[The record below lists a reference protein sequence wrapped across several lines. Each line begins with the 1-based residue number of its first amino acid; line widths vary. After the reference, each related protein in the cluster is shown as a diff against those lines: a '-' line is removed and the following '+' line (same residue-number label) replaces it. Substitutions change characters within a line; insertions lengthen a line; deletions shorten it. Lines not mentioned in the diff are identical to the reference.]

1 MAGFQSPV
9 SINEA
14 MQKIK
19 SREYLIPAFQREYVW
34 GPEQVV
40 RLFDSLMRGYPIS
53 SMLFWEVKDESKKS
67 WKFYDFLQCFR
78 QKFKTHNQHFD
89 TAGYKDFYAILDGQQ
104 RLTSLYLGLF
114 GRYDI
119 HKRNKKWTD
128 EDRNFWNTYLY
139 FNLTQSRP
147 TQLSDVGYEFLWFER
162 DKTEAMFVDEHGQKW
177 FRCGAVYDFKTL
189 DETLDFAIEQ
199 GFNKEERKRLL
210 DFFTLIFN
218 TPDQSKINF
227 YLETEQDPEKA
238 VNIFIRINSGG
249 TALGYADILFSVAV
263 ANWKEIDA
271 RTEIHDLVDQI
282 KNKGFDV
289 SKDLILKGFLFLFH
303 HDIRYQIKSF
313 DSGFIQ
319 AVEQKWKA
327 IKVAFLETFELLR
340 SFGLNGATLGA
351 NNLALPLVYYIYHQN
366 LSGQIVHTMGQQ
378 DNRVHMKTWILR
390 ALVFKPLGA
399 SSDTTLSNMR
409 RAFIKEFNAQS
420 RVYFDQANM
429 PFPQKAIEIEGKYH
443 QKVDLEF
450 LEANVLFERTNTSRA
465 FALLSLLYPNL
476 DYKNNNFHRDHLHP
490 QKAYENYKKLSQQAQ
505 RDFKPFEIYD
515 SLINLQ
521 MLDAHE
527 NESKNDKSLEQWVNE
542 NCGDDKAGF
551 LRSHLIPDTDLSL
564 ENFDNFIEQRKVLLV
579 DKFMGILNEK
589 A

>member
-34 GPEQVV
+34 GPEQVA

-67 WKFYDFLQCFR
+67 WKFYDFLQHFR
-78 QKFKTHNQHFD
+78 PVHKVHNQHFE
-89 TAGYKDFYAILDGQQ
+89 TAGHKDFYAILDGQQ

-119 HKRNKKWTD
+119 HKRNKKWTN
-128 EDRNFWNTYLY
+128 EDKNFTSNYLY

-147 TQLSDVGYEFLWFER
+147 TQLSDVGYEFLWLER
-162 DKTEAMFVDEHGQKW
+162 DKTEAVFGDEHGQKW
-177 FRCGAVYDFKTL
+177 FRCGAVYDFKNL
-189 DETLDFAIEQ
+189 DEALDFAIEQ
-199 GFNKEERKRLL
+199 GLNKEERKRLL

-227 YLETEQDPEKA
+227 YLETDQNPEKA

-249 TALGYADILFSVAV
+249 TALGYADILFSVAI

-282 KNKGFDV
+282 KNNKGFENA

-303 HDIRYQIKSF
+303 NDIRYQIKSF
-313 DSGFIQ
+313 GSGFIQ

-327 IKVAFLETFELLR
+327 IKVAFLETFELLK
-340 SFGLNGATLGA
+340 SFGLSGETLGA
-351 NNLALPLVYYIYHQN
+351 YNLALPLVYYIYHQN
-366 LSGQIVHTMGQQ
+366 LSDHIVHSIGQQ
-378 DNRVHMKTWILR
+378 DNRASMKTWVLR
-390 ALVFKPLGA
+390 AIVFKPLGA

-409 RAFIKEFNAQS
+409 RAFIKEFDAQS
-420 RVYFDQANM
+420 GVYFDQANM
-429 PFPQKAIEIEGKYH
+429 PFPQKAIETEGKYH
-443 QKVDLEF
+443 QNVDSEF
-450 LEANVLFERTNTSRA
+450 LENNVLFVRSKDPKT
-465 FALLSLLYPNL
+465 FALLALLYPNL
-476 DYKNNNFHRDHLHP
+476 DYSHKFHKDHLHP
-490 QKAYENYKKLSQQAQ
+490 QSAYAKYQKLSEQG
-505 RDFKPFEIYD
+505 DFKPFEIYD
-515 SLINLQ
+515 SLVNLQ
-521 MLDAHE
+521 MLDEHE
-527 NESKNDKSLEQWVNE
+527 NKSKNDKPLERWVNE
-542 NCGDDKAGF
+542 NCGQDREGF
-551 LRSHLIPDTDLSL
+551 LQRHLIPNVDLSL
-564 ENFDNFIEQRKVLLV
+564 ENFGGFIEDRRKLLE
-579 DKFMGILNEK
+579 DKFMEILNK
-589 A
+589 